1 MQRGISEE
9 HVPFLSA
16 RRFMDFREASSL
28 VLLLRQ
34 KKAREQDF
42 DVDEEVKTLSRL
54 GKLLHKIRC
63 TMNKKIK

>member
-34 KKAREQDF
+34 KRQES
-42 DVDEEVKTLSRL
+42 KTS
-54 GKLLHKIRC
+54 
-63 TMNKKIK
+63 TSMKK